1 MKFTAQLLTPLR
13 SNPDRLIAMICQQAE
28 QLLALQIENQTL
40 RQQNQTWQRE
50 LENVREELRAKNARV
65 VELEEQLAAAQSK
78 AARQAAPFRRPDKDK
93 NPCPRKSGRPHGH
106 PGSRRP
112 VPSTIHHNVE
122 VPLPE
127 CPHCAG
133 PVTHP
138 QMIEQYIEE
147 LPPVQPIVTHLTTW
161 QGYCA
166 QCDCQ
171 VCSTHPLQVSTA
183 VGAAGVFLGPR
194 ALALVCDLS
203 KDKGLSLRKSCAVLG
218 EYFGLRLSSG
228 GLSQALC
235 RVGGKQQ
242 GDYQDLVDEVRA
254 ATVVHVDETSW
265 WVGGPGWWLW
275 DFTNQSTTVYVI
287 SSNRGRATLTATLG
301 ENFEGVLV
309 SDCLAPYD
317 DFNEHQQKCYSHH
330 FQAIQEATERHP
342 QKGSSWFDSI
352 VALLRTAMIL
362 GPLRVASDPVAWA
375 LVLVGL
381 QRRAQELL
389 SQPRSQPAEEAVRT
403 RLCKQ
408 QDHLFEFLKH
418 DGVDATNN
426 QAERQLRPAV
436 IARKISCG
444 NKTPKGARTF
454 EILASLAATARQR
467 GRSFVTDLTAALSKG
482 QPSG

>member
-1 MKFTAQLLTPLR
+1 MKFTTELLAPLR

-28 QLLALQIENQTL
+28 QVLALQTENQTL
-40 RQQNQTWQRE
+40 RQQNQIWQHE
-50 LENVREELRAKNARV
+50 LESARADLRTKNARV
-65 VELEEQLAAAQSK
+65 VELEEQLATAQSK
-78 AARQAAPFRRPDKDK
+78 AARQAAPFRRPDQAK
-93 NPCPRKSGRPHGH
+93 NPCPRKSGRPPGH
-106 PGSRRP
+106 RGSRRP
-112 VPSTIHHNVE
+112 MPSTIHHHVE
-122 VPLPE
+122 VPLPH
-127 CPHCAG
+127 CPRCAG

-138 QMIEQYIEE
+138 QRLEQYVEE
-147 LPPVQPIVTHLTTW
+147 LPPVQPVVTHLTTW

-194 ALALVCDLS
+194 ALALACDLN
-203 KDKGLSLRKSCAVLG
+203 KDKGLSLRKTCAVLG
-218 EYFGLRLSSG
+218 EHFGLRLSSG

-242 GDYQDLVDEVRA
+242 GHYQHLVQEVRA
-254 ATVVHVDETSW
+254 AAVVHVDETSW

-275 DFTNQSTTVYVI
+275 DFTNQNTTVYVI
-287 SSNRGRATLTATLG
+287 SSNRGRATLSATLG

-317 DFNEHQQKCYSHH
+317 DFNQQQQKCYSHH
-330 FQAIQEATERHP
+330 FRAIQEASERHP
-342 QKGSSWFDSI
+342 QKGSGWLGSI

-362 GPLRVASDPVAWA
+362 CPLRVSSDPVAWA

-389 SQPRSQPAEEAVRT
+389 SQPRTEPAEQAVRT

-418 DGVDATNN
+418 DGVDPTNN
-426 QAERQLRPAV
+426 RAERQLRPAV
-436 IARKISCG
+436 IARKVSCG
-444 NKTPKGARTF
+444 NKTTKGARAF

-467 GRSFVTDLTAALSKG
+467 GCSFVTDLTAALSKG